1 MSENVYIIG
10 AGIHPFGR
18 TDERSGRE
26 QGVYAVR
33 EALADAGLDWT
44 DMECAYG
51 GSAAAGSADIMVN
64 ELGLTSL
71 PFTNVANGC
80 ATGGSALASA
90 QMAIASGMY
99 DLALA
104 TGFDKHP
111 RGAFNASPSD
121 YGLPEWYGQT
131 GMMLTTQFFALKIQR
146 YMQLHGISRE
156 TLGRVAEKAFRNGA
170 KTPHAWRRS
179 EIDLDTI
186 MNAPMINDPLTK
198 YMFCAPA
205 EGGVALILASEK
217 KVKELGAD
225 GVKIANVSVKTRP
238 PDSFEV
244 FQAGVSVKDGGK
256 PTVLASKAAFEGA
269 GIGPEDI
276 DVAQLQDTESGA
288 EIMHMAENG
297 FCKDGEQEEWLAN
310 GWSEANGKL
319 PINTDGGCLACGE
332 PVGASGLRQVYEN
345 VEQLRGR
352 GGERQVTKANGDT
365 PKTGYSHVYGAP
377 GLSAVAIL
385 QR

>member
-1 MSENVYIIG
+1 MEPVYIIG

-18 TDERSGRE
+18 TDSRTGRE

-33 EALADAGLDWT
+33 QALADAGLEWADL
-44 DMECAYG
+44 ECAFG
-51 GSAAAGSADIMVN
+51 GSAASGAADIMVN

-71 PFTNVANGC
+71 PFINVANGC

-90 QMAIASGMY
+90 QWAVASGAF

-104 TGFDKHP
+104 VGFDKHP
-111 RGAFNASPSD
+111 RGAFNASPAA

-146 YMQLHGISRE
+146 YMQLHGISRR
-156 TLGRVAEKAFRNGA
+156 TLGLVAEKAFSNGTRA
-170 KTPHAWRRS
+170 EHAWRRS
-179 EIDLDTI
+179 EVDLDTI
-186 MNAPMINDPLTK
+186 LNAPMINDPLTK

-217 KVKELGAD
+217 KMRELGAD
-225 GVKIANVSVKTRP
+225 GIRVAAVAMKTRP
-238 PDSFEV
+238 PGSFEV
-244 FQAGVSVKDGGK
+244 FQPAVSITDGGK
-256 PTVLASKAAFEGA
+256 PTILASKKAFELA
-269 GIGPEDI
+269 GMGPEDI

-297 FCKDGEQEEWLAN
+297 FCKDGEQEQWLAE
-310 GWSEANGKL
+310 GRTKIDGKL
-319 PINTDGGCLACGE
+319 PVNTDGGCLACGE
-332 PVGASGLRQVYEN
+332 PIGASGLRQVYEN
-345 VEQLRGR
+345 TVQLRGR
-352 GGERQVTKANGDT
+352 GGARQVPGS
-365 PKTGYSHVYGAP
+365 PKTAYSHVYGAP